1 MKALEGAFNQ
11 EKALVGAFSVITNL
25 RMDLRFKLYIHQAT
39 RHTLQFITT
48 QLPTQRGRGR
58 GMLTDSL
65 WPRSTAT
72 TLQTAVYALFRANVL
87 LPGA

>member
-1 MKALEGAFNQ
+1 MKAVVGAFNQ
-11 EKALVGAFSVITNL
+11 EKALVGASSVITDL
-25 RMDLRFKLYIHQAT
+25 RMDPCFKLYYTPSYALHVAVYH
-39 RHTLQFITT
+39 HTTS
-48 QLPTQRGRGR
+48 QRGRGR

-72 TLQTAVYALFRANVL
+72 TLQTVLYALFRANVL